1 MMEIISRYGSPLD
14 AYFAF
19 VALVYLITICLCFDS
34 TKRTY
39 ATQMFL
45 TILNVILV
53 VCSYLTDSTFLL
65 VMWLICLCCNGYTLR
80 EIRSKKED

>member
-1 MMEIISRYGSPLD
+1 MDVISQYGSPMD
-14 AYFAF
+14 ALFAF
-19 VALVYLITICLCFDS
+19 IALSYLITICLCFDS

-45 TILNVILV
+45 TVLNVLLV
-53 VCSYLTDSTFLL
+53 ICSYLTDSVFLL

-80 EIRSKKED
+80 EIRSKNED

>member
-1 MMEIISRYGSPLD
+1 MEVISQYSHLFGVP
-14 AYFAF
+14 FAF
-19 VALVYLITICLCFDS
+19 IALIYLITICLCFDS

-45 TILNVILV
+45 TVLNVLLV
-53 VCSYLTDSTFLL
+53 ICSYLTDSTFLL
-65 VMWLICLCCNGYTLR
+65 VMWLVCLCINGYTLR